1 MYLGMIVGRAIEVSH
16 DRGKSG
22 VCRSDSAGDQLDITQ
37 ETYAYRNQSLVIHC
51 VKDDRE
57 IPPQYERR

>member
-1 MYLGMIVGRAIEVSH
+1 MCLGKLVDRAIEVFL

-22 VCRSDSAGDQLDITQ
+22 VCRWDSAGHQLDITQ

-57 IPPQYERR
+57 IPP